1 MHADPLP
8 TVIMVGIRFAVFAA
22 QALLFGMA
30 LIVPFVA
37 RPAFAASEE
46 TSAEGRSRVS
56 RRLARIL
63 FGALIVALVGS
74 GVVFYNQIL
83 IAGQVGDIDRFFDAT
98 NSVLA
103 SSFGQWY
110 AFRVALCVA
119 LALALWGRVRSWA
132 LAGAGGADTRPP
144 VRWWAGWAALSL
156 ALLATI
162 SLSGHAAGADR
173 RALAVTNDVVH
184 LGAGAIWMSGIL
196 LLIFVLPAA
205 FTAAHPGQ
213 ELSILAPA
221 VDRFAPIAFGS
232 IAIVAATG
240 VLNAFLHVAAL
251 EDLVGS
257 GYGRALTVKLCGF
270 VCILALGALNHF
282 VFRKRLV
289 RARARKEP
297 TSASRSL
304 RRSVALEVAVAVMI
318 LGATST
324 LVGLPPTKS

>member
-22 QALLFGMA
+22 QALLFGLA

-46 TSAEGRSRVS
+46 TSAKGRSRVS

-63 FGALIVALVGS
+63 FGALIVVLLGS

-83 IAGQVGDIDRFFDAT
+83 IAGQVGDVDRLFDAA

-110 AFRVALCVA
+110 ALRAALCVA

-144 VRWWAGWAALSL
+144 VRWWAGWSMLSL
-156 ALLATI
+156 ALLATT

-173 RALAVTNDVVH
+173 PALAVTNDVVH
-184 LGAGAIWMSGIL
+184 LGAGAIWISGIA

-205 FTAAHPGQ
+205 GATGPGEQ
-213 ELSILAPA
+213 LSVLAPA

-232 IAIVAATG
+232 IAIVAVTG
-240 VLNAFLHVAAL
+240 VLNSILHVAAFV
-251 EDLVGS
+251 DLIGS

-270 VCILALGALNHF
+270 ACILALGALNHF
-282 VFRKRLV
+282 VLRKRLV

-297 TSASRSL
+297 TSAPRAL
-304 RRSVALEVAVAVMI
+304 RRSVAIEVSVAVVI

-324 LVGLPPTKS
+324 LVGLPPTRS

>member
-1 MHADPLP
+1 MHVDPLP
-8 TVIMVGIRFAVFAA
+8 TAIMVGIRFAVFAA
-22 QALLFGMA
+22 QALLFGLA
-30 LIVPFVA
+30 LIIPFVA

-46 TSAEGRSRVS
+46 TSAEGRGRVS

-63 FGALIVALVGS
+63 FGALIVTLVGS

-83 IAGQVGDIDRFFDAT
+83 IAGQVGGVDRLLDAT

-110 AFRVALCVA
+110 ALRVALCGA
-119 LALALWGRVRSWA
+119 LALTLWGRVRSWA
-132 LAGAGGADTRPP
+132 LAGAGGHDARPP
-144 VRWWAGWAALSL
+144 IRWWVGWSLLSL
-156 ALLATI
+156 ALIATI

-173 RALAVTNDVVH
+173 PALAVTNDVVH
-184 LGAGAIWMSGIL
+184 LGAGAIWMSGIAL
-196 LLIFVLPAA
+196 LLFVLPVA
-205 FTAAHPGQ
+205 TASEPGDQ
-213 ELSILAPA
+213 LSVLAPA

-240 VLNAFLHVAAL
+240 VFNSLLHVAAI
-251 EDLVGS
+251 EDLIGS

-270 VCILALGALNHF
+270 LCILSLGALNHF
-282 VFRKRLV
+282 VLRKRLV

-297 TSASRSL
+297 TSAPLAL
-304 RRSVALEVAVAVMI
+304 RRSVAIEVAVAVVI